1 MFPTAPT
8 RCCNAQTMPENN
20 PKPDAWSPGL
30 NSEIPSRL
38 LPLVTLYRPE
48 NSEVDYAAAK
58 EAAEFCGLK
67 PHEMVAFR
75 VSRLVVHELLI
86 RVTADLF
93 VPDGPSYEELGL
105 NLRSMASTI
114 LSKHIQPEMPVLE
127 QKFADLKEEVSHR
140 IGAILDRD
148 IYHREAGAKATEDV
162 GFFAKLLGR
171 KPEAAKAE
179 QPEILAL
186 ADWKAALTSCRDPL
200 EKACVK
206 SLLTVVGSMVGQRG
220 RLFADKDMVCRF
232 ATNMVCNKY
241 GSEQVGAWIEPMIAK
256 AVEAEGYRFLPYQD
270 SPFFMNVK
278 GASAAGKST
287 IRPLQRRLA
296 EKLNIAWEDFAL
308 ISPDYWRK
316 FLLDYDSLGDD
327 FKYAAMLTGQEL
339 EIIDKKLDRYMGE
352 KAASGKMPHLLID
365 RFRFDSFTPSPD
377 QQAESTLLSRFGDTV
392 YLFFII
398 TPPSETVERAWR
410 RGIETGRFKAVDDLL
425 YHNIEAYTGL
435 PQLFFSWV
443 TTKRQ
448 KIHFEFLDNSVP
460 HGELPRTVAFGWNDR
475 ITILDKEFMRNIN
488 RYQNVNIDARR
499 PEDVLVDA
507 KDKGGDFIAD
517 CIDIIPNVTI
527 ADGETLE
534 VQGQTVDG
542 HWVYRRKDALD
553 DATLAAADEAGAAKS
568 EAAPVDFAE
577 ERKFTVG
584 AWESNGS

>member
-1 MFPTAPT
+1 M
-8 RCCNAQTMPENN
+8 
-20 PKPDAWSPGL
+20 D
-30 NSEIPSRL
+30 SEIPSRL

-48 NSEVDYAAAK
+48 NSEIDCAAAK

-67 PHEMVAFR
+67 PHEMVAFK

-93 VPDGPSYEELGL
+93 VPDGPSYEQLGL
-105 NLRSMASTI
+105 NLRRMAGQI
-114 LSKHIQPEMPVLE
+114 LSKHIQPEMDTLE
-127 QKFADLKEEVSHR
+127 QKFAALKRDVREK

-148 IYHREAGAKATEDV
+148 IYNREAGPSAEEKV

-171 KPEAAKAE
+171 KAAVSTTE

-186 ADWKAALTSCRDPL
+186 ADWKAAIATCKDPL
-200 EKACVK
+200 EAACLK
-206 SLLTVVGSMVGQRG
+206 SLLTVVGGMVGQRG
-220 RLFADKDMVCRF
+220 RLFADKDMICRF
-232 ATNMVCNKY
+232 AGNMVCNSY
-241 GSEQVGAWIEPMIAK
+241 GSERVGEWIEPMIAK
-256 AVEAEGYRFLPYQD
+256 AVEAEGYRFLPHQE

-296 EKLNIAWEDFAL
+296 EKLHIAWQDFAL

-352 KAASGKMPHLLID
+352 KAAEGKMPHLLID
-365 RFRFDSFTPSPD
+365 RFRFDSFTPSSD

-398 TPPSETVERAWR
+398 TPPGETVERAWK
-410 RGIETGRFKAVDDLL
+410 RGLETGRFKAVDDLL

-443 TTKRQ
+443 TTKQQ

-460 HGELPRTVAFGWNDR
+460 HGELPRTVAFGWNDK
-475 ITILDKEFMRNIN
+475 ITILDVDFMRNIN
-488 RYQNVNIDARR
+488 RYQNVDINARR
-499 PEDVLVDA
+499 PEDVLLETQDN
-507 KDKGGDFIAD
+507 GGDFVAD
-517 CIDIIPNVTI
+517 CIEIIPNVTI
-527 ADGETLE
+527 ADGQTLQ
-534 VQGQTVDG
+534 VLGQTVDG
-542 HWVYRRKDALD
+542 HWTYRKTGVLD
-553 DATLAAADEAGAAKS
+553 KTVRATAADSDAVKADRQ
-568 EAAPVDFAE
+568 EAAEPVDFAE
-577 ERKFTVG
+577 EKKFTVG
-584 AWESNGS
+584 AWESNGG